1 MKLRCSILVLSLF
14 TCALSYAQGKVNT
27 SDSLS
32 IDSLYRELPELVV
45 KGERPTVKL
54 ERGKLVYNM
63 QLLLEKLPADNAY
76 DAITNIPG
84 ISAADGSLSLVG
96 ANVTLIIDGK
106 ASTLSQAQ
114 AIAKLK
120 NMPASRLSKAEVM
133 LSAPAQYH
141 VRGAAINIITNDYG
155 GQHHTSG
162 QLQATLNKS
171 KYARAYGQGNL
182 LYANGRFTLDLNYT
196 FTGGKGY
203 AEAEHYA
210 QHPLNGTRVVYSDK
224 TSTTST
230 GTSLDIGVELGY
242 RFAERH

>member
-1 MKLRCSILVLSLF
+1 MKPRCSILVLSLF
-14 TCALSYAQGKVNT
+14 ACALSYAQGKVNT

-114 AIAKLK
+114 AIAKL
-120 NMPASRLSKAEVM
+120 NTM
-133 LSAPAQYH
+133 
-141 VRGAAINIITNDYG
+141 
-155 GQHHTSG
+155 
-162 QLQATLNKS
+162 
-171 KYARAYGQGNL
+171 
-182 LYANGRFTLDLNYT
+182 
-196 FTGGKGY
+196 
-203 AEAEHYA
+203 
-210 QHPLNGTRVVYSDK
+210 
-224 TSTTST
+224 
-230 GTSLDIGVELGY
+230 
-242 RFAERH
+242 FAELQSTS